1 MSPRSL
7 VPLLLLACVH
17 APPEAPPPAPVQ
29 PTPPIA
35 DVEPQP
41 APPEPA
47 QPEVVD
53 PGAGAV
59 ATAVTEEKP
68 KGPVDTAALLANM
81 SLEAKVGQM
90 MMVGFGGTVVDA
102 SIEALVRGKQV
113 GGVCMFKRNIADA
126 EQVGR
131 LNDAVRGLLADSIPP
146 FIAVDQEGGNVI
158 RISEGMLVLPGN
170 MALGA
175 TRSRSLAYEAGK
187 AQAEDLSRLGFN
199 MNLAPVLDVNVN
211 PRNPVIGIRAF
222 GDSPELVAD
231 FGVDF
236 VRGQQDANVATIAK
250 HFPGHGSVDSDSHKM
265 LPVLTENEQQL
276 LKVLR
281 PFEAAMKVG
290 LDGMM
295 TAHVAAPK
303 VTGNDVPATMSSH
316 ILNDILRRRMKFDGL
331 VLTDELEMQ
340 AIADRYGVGRAAVM
354 AVKAGADMV
363 LIPWRVEK
371 KEEVHV
377 ALLEAARNG
386 ELSMARVDEAVR
398 RILALKVK
406 RGLFGDVPPLAE
418 RLKELGKRRSLA
430 DEIARGAVTLLR
442 TTPGVFP
449 VSKEKRVAVVTA
461 EPSLVTAVQSRV
473 PQAPALV
480 VPAFVQSGTKREELK
495 RLTYQLAQG
504 ADIVI
509 VGIVNTRQLELV
521 TMAHLAGKPV
531 VVVVMGLPYL
541 GAQVPEAKAVLEVYS
556 FRESATEAAAA
567 AVFGEAGTPGKL
579 PVALPR
585 YPFGFGL
592 DPVGEKTAK
601 HR

>member
-1 MSPRSL
+1 MSLRSL

-17 APPEAPPPAPVQ
+17 APPEAPPPARVE
-29 PTPPIA
+29 PTPPVV

-41 APPEPA
+41 APPEPP
-47 QPEVVD
+47 QTEVAD
-53 PGAGAV
+53 PGTAAV

-68 KGPVDTAALLANM
+68 KAPVDTEALLANM

-90 MMVGFGGTVVDA
+90 MMVGFGGTVVDS

-175 TRSRSLAYEAGK
+175 TRSRNLAYEAGK
-187 AQAEDLSRLGFN
+187 AQAEDLWRLGFN

-303 VTGNDVPATMSSH
+303 VTGNDVPATMSSR

-371 KEEVHV
+371 KEEVHF

-386 ELSMARVDEAVR
+386 ELPIARVDEAVR
-398 RILALKVK
+398 RILALKRK
-406 RGLFGDVPPLAE
+406 RGLFGDMPPLAQ

-504 ADIVI
+504 ADVVI

-585 YPFGFGL
+585 FPFGFGL
-592 DPVGEKTAK
+592 DPVGEKMAK
-601 HR
+601 KR

>member
-1 MSPRSL
+1 M
-7 VPLLLLACVH
+7 
-17 APPEAPPPAPVQ
+17 PAPLP
-29 PTPPIA
+29 PTPEEQA
-35 DVEPQP
+35 QAEQAP
-41 APPEPA
+41 AAP
-47 QPEVVD
+47 
-53 PGAGAV
+53 
-59 ATAVTEEKP
+59 P
-68 KGPVDTAALLANM
+68 KGPPDLATLLGDLT
-81 SLEAKVGQM
+81 LEAKVGQM

-102 SIEALVRGKQV
+102 PVEALVKGKLV

-131 LNDAVRGLLADSIPP
+131 LNDAVRALLADTIPP

-175 TRSRSLAYEAGK
+175 TRSTHLAYEAGR
-187 AQAEDLSRLGFN
+187 AQGEDLWRLGFN

-222 GDSPELVAD
+222 GDSPQLVSD
-231 FGVDF
+231 FGADF

-250 HFPGHGSVDSDSHKM
+250 HFPGHGSVDSDSHKTM
-265 LPVLTENEQQL
+265 PVLTENEAQL
-276 LKVLR
+276 LAVLA

-303 VTGNDVPATMSSH
+303 VTGDDVPATMSAH

-340 AIADRYGVGRAAVM
+340 AIAERFGVGRAAVM

-371 KEEVHV
+371 KAEVHA
-377 ALLEAARNG
+377 ALLEAAKNG
-386 ELSMARVDEAVR
+386 ELPMARVDEAVR
-398 RILALKVK
+398 RILTLKVK
-406 RGLFGDVPPLAE
+406 RGMFDQMPPLAE

-430 DEIARGAVTLLR
+430 DEISRGAVTLLR

-449 VSKEKRVAVVTA
+449 VSKDQRIAVVTA

-473 PQAPALV
+473 PSATALV
-480 VPAFVQSGTKREELK
+480 VPAFTSNPKKREELK
-495 RLTYQLAQG
+495 LLTQQLAKG
-504 ADIVI
+504 ADVVI
-509 VGIVNTRQLELV
+509 VGIVNSRQLELV

-541 GAQVPEAKAVLEVYS
+541 GAQVPEAKVVLEVYS
-556 FRESATEAAAA
+556 FRDSATEAAAA

-585 YPFGFGL
+585 FPFGFGL
-592 DPVGEKTAK
+592 DPVGDKAEKAEKTAK
-601 HR
+601 QR

>member
-1 MSPRSL
+1 
-7 VPLLLLACVH
+7 VPQRT
-17 APPEAPPPAPVQ
+17 E
-29 PTPPIA
+29 
-35 DVEPQP
+35 
-41 APPEPA
+41 PEPE
-47 QPEVVD
+47 PE
-53 PGAGAV
+53 P
-59 ATAVTEEKP
+59 P
-68 KGPVDTAALLANM
+68 KKKSPPDVQALLAGM
-81 SLEAKVGQM
+81 TLEAKVGQM

-102 SIEALVRGKQV
+102 PVEALVRGKQV

-131 LNDAVRGLLADSIPP
+131 LNDAVRGLLADTIPP

-158 RISEGMLVLPGN
+158 RIDEGMLVLPGN
-170 MALGA
+170 MALAA
-175 TRSRSLAYEAGK
+175 TRDQNLAYEAGK
-187 AQAEDLSRLGFN
+187 AQGEDLWRLGFN
-199 MNLAPVLDVNVN
+199 MNLAPVLDVNIN
-211 PRNPVIGIRAF
+211 PLNPVIGIRSF
-222 GDSPELVAD
+222 GDSPQLVSD
-231 FGVDF
+231 FGADF

-250 HFPGHGSVDSDSHKM
+250 HFPGHGSVASDSHKV
-265 LPVLTENEQQL
+265 LPVLTENEAQL
-276 LKVLR
+276 VRVLA

-303 VTGNDVPATMSSH
+303 VTGDDVPATMSSR

-340 AIADRYGVGRAAVM
+340 AIADRFGVGRAAVM

-371 KEEVHV
+371 KAEVHA
-377 ALLEAARNG
+377 ALLEAAKNG
-386 ELSMARVDEAVR
+386 ELPMARVDEAVR
-398 RILALKVK
+398 RILTLKVR
-406 RGLFGDVPPLAE
+406 RGLFGEMPPLSE

-449 VSKEKRVAVVTA
+449 VSKQKRIAVVTA
-461 EPSLVTAVQSRV
+461 EPSLVTAIQSRV

-480 VPAFVQSGTKREELK
+480 VPPFVQSPQKREELK
-495 RLTYQLAQG
+495 RLTHQLAQG
-504 ADIVI
+504 ADVVI

-556 FRESATEAAAA
+556 FRDSATNAAAA
-567 AVFGEAGTPGKL
+567 ALFGETGTPGKL
-579 PVALPR
+579 PVALLPR

-592 DPVGEKTAK
+592 DPVGEKLAK
-601 HR
+601 PR